1 MKPCQ
6 MAGGQCPHE
15 AVTTVR
21 LDRLGDRSMCRT
33 HADFVVAQGFGREL
47 ESNAFKPRWVGNLRA
62 VDQTGRVL
70 AR

>member
-1 MKPCQ
+1 MRHCQ

-15 AVTTVR
+15 AVVTVR
-21 LDRLGDRSMCRT
+21 IDRIGDRPLCRP
-33 HADFVVAQGFGREL
+33 HADFVVTIGFGREL
-47 ESNAFKPRWVGNLRA
+47 DPNAYVPRWVGNLRA